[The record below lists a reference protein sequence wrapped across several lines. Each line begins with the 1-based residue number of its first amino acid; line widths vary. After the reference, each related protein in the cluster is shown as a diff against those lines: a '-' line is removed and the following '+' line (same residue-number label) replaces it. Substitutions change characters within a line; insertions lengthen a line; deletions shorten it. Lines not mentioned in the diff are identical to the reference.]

1 MLKYKLIFFFF
12 LASCFTVSAQSVSD
26 SIPKK
31 PQLLSIGISPDYL
44 KLHTLLLDESEK
56 WEAAVN
62 LTLLEKVSFV
72 GEYGIAKLT
81 PEDAY
86 KNAVYIS
93 EGSYFRVGADYHLT
107 VIPSNYLLF
116 GIRYSRSTY
125 DESIDYTSEN
135 PIFPNT
141 SGSVDRSSLTAQWFE
156 LVISS
161 EKKVKRLFKKDIPD
175 FLSLGFRLRL
185 KSYLDYEEFE
195 IYETKEIPGYGMTN
209 TSLNPEINLY
219 LKFKINLL

>member
-1 MLKYKLIFFFF
+1 MTG
-12 LASCFTVSAQSVSD
+12 CFTSYGQAVPD
-26 SIPKK
+26 SIPKR
-31 PQLLSIGISPDYL
+31 PQVVTLGISPDYL

-62 LTLLEKVSFV
+62 LTLFEKVSIV
-72 GEYGIAKLT
+72 GEYGIAQLT

-86 KNAVYIS
+86 KNATYIS
-93 EGSYFRVGADYHLT
+93 EGNYFRVGADYHLT
-107 VIPSNYLLF
+107 VIPSNYLLLGF
-116 GIRYSRSTY
+116 RYSQSTY
-125 DESIDYTSEN
+125 DESIDYISEN
-135 PIFPNT
+135 PLFPNT
-141 SGSVDRSSLTAQWFE
+141 IGSIDRGSLSAQWFE

-185 KSYLDYEEFE
+185 KSYLDFE
-195 IYETKEIPGYGMTN
+195 DFETYPTKHIPGYGMTN

-219 LKFKINLL
+219 LKFRINLL